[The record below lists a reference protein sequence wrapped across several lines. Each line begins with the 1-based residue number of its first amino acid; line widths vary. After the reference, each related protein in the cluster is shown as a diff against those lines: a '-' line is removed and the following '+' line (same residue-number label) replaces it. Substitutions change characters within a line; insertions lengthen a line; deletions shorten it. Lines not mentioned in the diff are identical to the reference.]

1 MRFLA
6 CSVVYLHVCIHTHML
21 ISFIKGK
28 VQLEDLLHH
37 LEKEGIE
44 LLAFTE
50 EQLYFVWC
58 LLQQRQ
64 AEDCYQ
70 KSRRAVREAHGRN

>member
-1 MRFLA
+1 MLSCILKR
-6 CSVVYLHVCIHTHML
+6 VYTYTYAYL
-21 ISFIKGK
+21 FYQGK
-28 VQLEDLLHH
+28 IQLEDLLHH